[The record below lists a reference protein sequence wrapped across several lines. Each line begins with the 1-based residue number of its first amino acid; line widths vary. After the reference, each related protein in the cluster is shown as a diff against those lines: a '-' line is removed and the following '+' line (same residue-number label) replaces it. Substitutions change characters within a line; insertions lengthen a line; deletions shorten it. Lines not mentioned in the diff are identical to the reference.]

1 MACVSNNNIPTQA
14 AEGSMHSYVQGLEGE
29 PLDEHYIKL
38 YLASSLPDFLR
49 PLLSAALYLLGGC
62 SRTMGASSRHA
73 E

>member
-1 MACVSNNNIPTQA
+1 
-14 AEGSMHSYVQGLEGE
+14 MHSYVQGLEGE